1 MTIRATSLRTVLC
14 TLFLAAAAHGAPP
27 TDEQVDAFIARV
39 KAVPPLTVRTQAAIA
54 AANKARAEAITAG
67 LKDLSLA
74 QASVAQLERL
84 ALSSVAV
91 GSAEVSAI
99 VTPRLTELAKDP
111 GVSGACAAELR
122 LVYFTPYV
130 PAPAGAPAAAR
141 TKAVNDWY
149 EAARPVLK
157 EAFTHPAALELVK
170 AGKGSALFARLGASP
185 AHAIREDDLL
195 RDAERLLVP
204 EMSID
209 AAAALG
215 SVITKLAD
223 RDLRLDKPRR
233 NHLLDR
239 IAAAVEGP
247 LARPIPAGKERTA
260 EFARNT
266 ALRARSAFARG
277 ELIGSPAPAVPFSW
291 SSDPKLT
298 SLADVTGAGGSIVI
312 VEFWAAR
319 FDSCAVAIP
328 YMRRLADHYAQA
340 DSPVRIISITSPQ
353 GIHITRSLDASVKPT
368 RIDCRADPAK
378 EYALMPQFMTDMGI
392 TWPVAFTPDGCFN
405 PNFGVQGIPHI
416 AVIDAA
422 GKVRYNELRPFTAA
436 DYKAFAGQIDALL
449 REAGL
454 PVPTKPL
461 PEPPPPPAPP
471 TAPPA
476 APASGTQAPAPPTK

>member
-1 MTIRATSLRTVLC
+1 MTIRVTALLILLLS
-14 TLFLAAAAHGAPP
+14 AIAHAAPP
-27 TDEQVDAFIARV
+27 TDEQLDAFIARV
-39 KAVPPLTVRTQAAIA
+39 NAVPPAAARTQAAIA
-54 AANKARAEAITAG
+54 AATKARADAISEG
-67 LKDLSLA
+67 VKDLALGEA
-74 QASVAQLERL
+74 TVPQLERL
-84 ALSSVAV
+84 ALSGVAV
-91 GSAEVSAI
+91 GSPEVSKL
-99 VTPRLTELAKDP
+99 VTPRLIELAKDP
-111 GVSGACAAELR
+111 GVSGASAAELR
-122 LVYFTPYV
+122 LVFFTPFT

-141 TKAVNDWY
+141 TQAVDDWHKAF
-149 EAARPVLK
+149 RPVLK
-157 EAFTHPAALELVK
+157 EAFTHPGVLDLVK
-170 AGKGSALFARLGASP
+170 AGKGSAIIARLGVIPTA
-185 AHAIREDDLL
+185 AVREDALL
-195 RDAERLLVP
+195 NDAERLLVP

-209 AAAALG
+209 TAAALG
-215 SVITKLAD
+215 GLISKLSDPA
-223 RDLRLDKPRR
+223 LGLDKPHR
-233 NHLLDR
+233 NRLLDR
-239 IAAAVEGP
+239 IAAAVDGP
-247 LARPIPAGKERTA
+247 LSRPIPAGKERAA

-277 ELIGSPAPAVPFSW
+277 ELIGSPAPTVPFSW
-291 SSDPKLT
+291 CSDPGLK
-298 SLADVTGAGGSIVI
+298 SLADVTGPGGSVVI

-319 FDSCAVAIP
+319 FDSSIVGIP
-328 YMRRLADHYAQA
+328 YLRRLADHYAQA
-340 DSPVRIISITSPQ
+340 GSPVRIISITSPQ

-378 EYALMPQFMTDMGI
+378 EYALMQQFMADMGM

-436 DYKAFAGQIDALL
+436 DYKAFAGQIDGLL

-471 TAPPA
+471 TTPPA